1 MKHVSFLRPKV
12 YCSLILVNNMFL
24 LSLFIF
30 SFNKLAILFERMP
43 LKFNGQHMCTNLLMF
58 PWLFKEEESNKN
70 SFKNNQILFFVQEYL
85 KILVI
90 DVEQSDIELE
100 IKYLLFFSL
109 AYLLVLNLLKL
120 FFVSG

>member
-1 MKHVSFLRPKV
+1 
-12 YCSLILVNNMFL
+12 
-24 LSLFIF
+24 
-30 SFNKLAILFERMP
+30 
-43 LKFNGQHMCTNLLMF
+43 MF